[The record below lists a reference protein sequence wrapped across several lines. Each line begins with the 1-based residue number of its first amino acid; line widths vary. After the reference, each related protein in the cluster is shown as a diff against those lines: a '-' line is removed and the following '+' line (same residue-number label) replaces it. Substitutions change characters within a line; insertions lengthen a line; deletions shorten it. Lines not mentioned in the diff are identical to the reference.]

1 MKVGTDGV
9 LLGAWAAL
17 HESTNLLDIGT
28 GSGLIA
34 LMLAQRNAQAHVTGI
49 ELDEAAAADPAERSR
64 LALCLAG
71 KHRMWQRTHL
81 SR

>member
-49 ELDEAAAADPAERSR
+49 ELDEAAAADARQNVAASPFASR
-64 LALCLAG
+64 INIVCG
-71 KHRMWQRTHL
+71 NVCP
-81 SR
+81 